1 MEGSITTIRII
12 QGYQSVDFP
21 CRLWKQLT
29 YINSVARE

>member
-1 MEGSITTIRII
+1 MEGCINTIYI
-12 QGYQSVDFP
+12 QCYQSVDFL